1 MSNYDSIIEK
11 VTSLREQSGLTQE
24 EVASKLGISRQRLIL
39 VEKGERDLS
48 TEELEILAAL
58 FGIDVADFFE
68 EIPNVKKFKQMYFAC
83 LKFAANEHGNV
94 PKTKLAKLLYLAD
107 FTNFFK
113 SLEPMSGVKYR
124 RLDYGP
130 VADIFF
136 SITDDLLE
144 SGKINI
150 DILDRGAQ
158 MISSRTKEEDTSE
171 LSESELSQ
179 IKEICEL
186 WKDKPTQEIVNFTHE
201 QKPWKMCR
209 DGEYIPYSLIIQ
221 EDPDHVYQPIAG

>member
-11 VTSLREQSGLTQE
+11 VTVLREQSGLTQE
-24 EVASKLGISRQRLIL
+24 EVAKKLGISRGRWIL

-144 SGKINI
+144 GGKINI
-150 DILDRGAQ
+150 EIIDRGAQ

-171 LSESELSQ
+171 LSEAELSQ

-221 EDPDHVYQPIAG
+221 EDPDHVYQPVTR